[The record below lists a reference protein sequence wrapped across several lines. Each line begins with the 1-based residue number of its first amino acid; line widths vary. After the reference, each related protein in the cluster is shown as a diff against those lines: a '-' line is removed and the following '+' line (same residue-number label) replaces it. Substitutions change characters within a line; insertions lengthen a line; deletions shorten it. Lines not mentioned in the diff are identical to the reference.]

1 VGEIIALSPH
11 ASSPLQ
17 DKKQIFVYVKRTPAM
32 INVRKAQLT
41 DVPLMM
47 PLLNEYA
54 KQAEIL
60 PRMEADVYQSIRD
73 WVIAETDGKIVG
85 MGSLLI
91 MWGDLAEIRSLVID
105 PACQGQGVGRAIV
118 TQLLTEA
125 RMLGLP
131 RVFALTRKPG
141 FFLKM
146 DFQLTRIEKLP
157 RKVQKDC
164 VFCPKFQACDEVA
177 VIMPLNDEAAER
189 VLDLAEIKRNVNGH
203 QPIIPLI
210 NTSHR

>member
-1 VGEIIALSPH
+1 V
-11 ASSPLQ
+11 
-17 DKKQIFVYVKRTPAM
+17 
-32 INVRKAQLT
+32 INVRKAQLS
-41 DVPLMM
+41 DVPRMM

-73 WVIAETDGKIVG
+73 WVVAEAGGKIVG

-118 TQLLTEA
+118 SQLLAEA
-125 RMLGLP
+125 RALELP

-146 DFQLTRIEKLP
+146 GFQLTPATRWRCLCRSTRP
-157 RKVQKDC
+157 RPPSTCLICRASKVRPRANRL
-164 VFCPKFQACDEVA
+164 F
-177 VIMPLNDEAAER
+177 R
-189 VLDLAEIKRNVNGH
+189 
-203 QPIIPLI
+203 
-210 NTSHR
+210 